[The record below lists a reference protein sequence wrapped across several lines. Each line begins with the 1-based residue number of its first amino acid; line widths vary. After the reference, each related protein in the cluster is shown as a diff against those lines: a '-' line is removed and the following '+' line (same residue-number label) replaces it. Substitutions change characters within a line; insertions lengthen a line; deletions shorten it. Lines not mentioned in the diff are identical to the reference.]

1 MKKIIF
7 IAVMLLIV
15 GGINKS
21 FSQDDKT
28 RVGITRTTTQTATT
42 YFDYSDPNK
51 VNIEVNI
58 WGYVKMPGKYIIPK
72 GTSSIDLISYAGGPN
87 SDTKLDKVRLIRPKN
102 DSLKNSE
109 DKIYEF
115 NFNDVLW
122 EDKVSDKKLPSMTLE
137 PGDII
142 VVSGEPKMFFR
153 DNLSM
158 ILSISSTVISVAIL
172 LTTILKK

>member
-1 MKKIIF
+1 MKKVII
-7 IAVMLLIV
+7 IAALLLIV
-15 GGINKS
+15 GGYNKS
-21 FSQDDKT
+21 FSQDDKV

-51 VNIEVNI
+51 VNIEVNV

-87 SDTKLDKVRLIRPKN
+87 PDTKLNKVRLIRPKN
-102 DSLKNSE
+102 DSLNIKE

-122 EDKVSDKKLPSMTLE
+122 EDEIVTKSLPSMTLE

-153 DNLSM
+153 DNLGI

-172 LTTILKK
+172 LTTILKN

>member
-1 MKKIIF
+1 MRKIIF
-7 IAVMLLIV
+7 FTAVLLIV
-15 GGINKS
+15 GGFNKS

-28 RVGITRTTTQTATT
+28 RVGVTKTMTQTATT

-87 SDTKLDKVRLIRPKN
+87 SDTKLDKIRLIRPKN
-102 DSLKNSE
+102 DSLNQKE

-115 NFNDVLW
+115 NFNDILW
-122 EDKVSDKKLPSMTLE
+122 EENIVNKSLPTMILE

-153 DNLSM
+153 DNLSI

>member
-1 MKKIIF
+1 MKKF
-7 IAVMLLIV
+7 ILFLAVLTFV
-15 GGINKS
+15 WGNNKS

-28 RVGITRTTTQTATT
+28 RDGVTKTMTTTATT

-72 GTSSIDLISYAGGPN
+72 GTSSVDLISYAGGPN
-87 SDTKLDKVRLIRPKN
+87 SDTKIDKIRLIRPKN
-102 DSLKNSE
+102 DSLNISE
-109 DKIYEF
+109 DKIFEF

-122 EDKVSDKKLPSMTLE
+122 EDKIINKKLPNMTLE

-142 VVSGEPKMFFR
+142 VVSGEPKMFFK
-153 DNLSM
+153 DNLSV

-172 LTTILKK
+172 MVTILKK